1 MGGISSGEAVE
12 EPPTAPNACV
22 SPDKDQNRT
31 GSFRSAMRASGEPR
45 LKRNDSKVQFEVEET
60 PPTTYPSPR
69 PKGKQY
75 NPSLFKRSSSSKCA
89 GDCSNLACTARAQ
102 SHDISREFEWGRAPT
117 RYRHPRHP
125 QPLVAVILTSSSRF
139 STRTLRTPSATWTR
153 RAARRRRRRGRTRCS
168 GARPGPWLRR
178 LPPSRPPLPLRP
190 WRVTGCRWVR
200 KMGAVA
206 PPTAA
211 CNRAPT

>member
-1 MGGISSGEAVE
+1 MRFLRRSVACTVGPDAGGGMGGISSGEAVE

-69 PKGKQY
+69 PKGKKY

-102 SHDISREFEWGRAPT
+102 SHDISLTNLNGDEA
-117 RYRHPRHP
+117 
-125 QPLVAVILTSSSRF
+125 QPVTD
-139 STRTLRTPSATWTR
+139 TLATPN
-153 RAARRRRRRGRTRCS
+153 
-168 GARPGPWLRR
+168 PW
-178 LPPSRPPLPLRP
+178 SQ
-190 WRVTGCRWVR
+190 
-200 KMGAVA
+200 
-206 PPTAA
+206 
-211 CNRAPT
+211 